1 MTTPPPARPLA
12 RAHGL
17 RTGVGG
23 PAMRPQTGADG
34 GYEPGTHFGDAEE
47 STEPRLSAQDTAPT
61 RGPGIPVPFRG
72 GGRSS
77 RARTTPWVR
86 VALVVAA
93 SVLASRPAAGQSYS
107 WTGSVNGNWSTPNDW
122 SPAGPP
128 TSSINTALTFG
139 ATGNPVMTNDLAGTF
154 SLNSMRFEP
163 GAPAYTLGGNP
174 LSFQIKGEQ

>member
-1 MTTPPPARPLA
+1 
-12 RAHGL
+12 
-17 RTGVGG
+17 
-23 PAMRPQTGADG
+23 
-34 GYEPGTHFGDAEE
+34 
-47 STEPRLSAQDTAPT
+47 
-61 RGPGIPVPFRG
+61 
-72 GGRSS
+72 
-77 RARTTPWVR
+77 
-86 VALVVAA
+86 VAA

-128 TSSINTALTFG
+128 TSGINTALTFG